1 MAQPAVVRCR
11 ILVGHQ
17 EATTLDRFAR
27 LWRLLPGPALGAGL
41 GYLLWL
47 PRDAAAC
54 RLYRTAQATPTGPLR
69 VDTGNHWA
77 CTNLL
82 GLDMWGSIDGGRLAP
97 IAGALALAIIGLLL
111 SATHLARTE

>member
-1 MAQPAVVRCR
+1 MLGP
-11 ILVGHQ
+11 I
-17 EATTLDRFAR
+17 AR
-27 LWRLLPGPALGAGL
+27 LWRWLPGPALGAAL
-41 GYLLWL
+41 GYILWL

-97 IAGALALAIIGLLL
+97 ISGALALALIGLLL
-111 SATHLARTE
+111 NATYRARTE